1 MHPPWLPQPRRLQ
14 PPERY
19 IMNHDPY
26 SLDVVLLELGLWR
39 PMAITGVMRLK
50 NQSEENN
57 VSGIARDFLK
67 RLVVER

>member
-1 MHPPWLPQPRRLQ
+1 
-14 PPERY
+14 
-19 IMNHDPY
+19 MNHDPY